1 MYLNEKN
8 NHIPQEDIITNK
20 IGDRN
25 NDEDTAVAA
34 ANVHGDYDANALLK
48 TRKGSWTLS
57 DAE

>member
-48 TRKGSWTLS
+48 TRKGS
-57 DAE
+57 